1 MENAEVDVP
10 DPVSLPAME
19 VSEDTTEYMEM
30 TTDMITDAED
40 ISETAP
46 NLLTLREAI
55 EDTSVSVVGE
65 TIELQDEA
73 RNWKSS

>member
-1 MENAEVDVP
+1 
-10 DPVSLPAME
+10 
-19 VSEDTTEYMEM
+19 
-30 TTDMITDAED
+30 MITEAED
-40 ISETAP
+40 VTETAP
-46 NLLTLREAI
+46 NLLTEGEAI